1 MASIPPGVRFD
12 PTCHQNRTA
21 VSSTSFGQHGRF
33 FADMSRLTFA
43 SCIHNKQAFTRQLL
57 PRFSEVPRCR
67 VIERDQ
73 QLIFRQKIETVVEH
87 RNAVRKVL
95 EKNYHRAEFV
105 LFVKVFKFKASLHCS
120 AIVFKYDGYTE
131 ITYVKD
137 SSKLQ
142 FFFRYTAPQQL
153 RQQTILTTHIHFTL
167 ILAPVIYTVFESALH
182 SRTTECRTLRVVS
195 CVYFPCH
202 ARDRTISP
210 VRKDDDEKKH
220 FTVMSKRVDGSSTK
234 PNRHTES
241 RVCKDRR
248 SYVNKRLKRIQTQNW
263 ENIFVGFIAIVCV
276 FLYHPAIRVCVC
288 GIIIPMLIATITI
301 NNCHFTPSSMA
312 KENTPATPLVRVHSS
327 GVVGRRRSLQPL
339 RTSSCRSDRPH
350 NLVSVE
356 DIRCHFP
363 IRVLSGKY
371 VTPCETNKT
380 LDDNE
385 NTIVSPL
392 RSGCKRPGSYVTD
405 EEEVTQSKQI
415 CYSHQCSDT
424 NYSEHKLTMGAYVK
438 AHPRYFRRRN
448 SADCMRQPNPD
459 RGKVCDANVTTY
471 ISRLSPICPVPM
483 PEGFPLQ
490 LPPCATV
497 SLPWEGRRAM
507 LTPRQPQ
514 RTAETQTS
522 PTESTTTVSD
532 QKGSRSKRQSF
543 GSSQMFVGLR
553 KTFGSL
559 RRAISAERLHRSS
572 NSLLESTKRNSSQ
585 KPTPPKN
592 QSNHQKSITTASFT
606 KEVNASK
613 LTCQVVS
620 KLPDGSIRIALRRG
634 STRQQFG
641 FFIARDSEGIYISRL
656 GGVRSA
662 VKFWD
667 LFRVGDRILEVQ
679 GTSCSKLDVEDVQN
693 LTRGCELVEFRI
705 KPTHASNVTYSFTQS
720 SC

>member
-1 MASIPPGVRFD
+1 MQPRRIVRG
-12 PTCHQNRTA
+12 P
-21 VSSTSFGQHGRF
+21 
-33 FADMSRLTFA
+33 
-43 SCIHNKQAFTRQLL
+43 
-57 PRFSEVPRCR
+57 
-67 VIERDQ
+67 
-73 QLIFRQKIETVVEH
+73 
-87 RNAVRKVL
+87 
-95 EKNYHRAEFV
+95 
-105 LFVKVFKFKASLHCS
+105 
-120 AIVFKYDGYTE
+120 
-131 ITYVKD
+131 
-137 SSKLQ
+137 
-142 FFFRYTAPQQL
+142 L
-153 RQQTILTTHIHFTL
+153 R
-167 ILAPVIYTVFESALH
+167 ALH
-182 SRTTECRTLRVVS
+182 ANCADEIASNPPRDFEEC
-195 CVYFPCH
+195 
-202 ARDRTISP
+202 
-210 VRKDDDEKKH
+210 
-220 FTVMSKRVDGSSTK
+220 
-234 PNRHTES
+234 
-241 RVCKDRR
+241 
-248 SYVNKRLKRIQTQNW
+248 
-263 ENIFVGFIAIVCV
+263 
-276 FLYHPAIRVCVC
+276 
-288 GIIIPMLIATITI
+288 
-301 NNCHFTPSSMA
+301 FTPSVDGNSSMA
-312 KENTPATPLVRVHSS
+312 NGNTPTTPLVRVHSS

-371 VTPCETNKT
+371 MTPCEANKT

-385 NTIVSPL
+385 NTIISPL
-392 RSGCKRPGSYVTD
+392 RSGYKRAASCVPD

-415 CYSHQCSDT
+415 CYSNQCSDAS
-424 NYSEHKLTMGAYVK
+424 YSEHKLTMGAYVK

-459 RGKVCDANVTTY
+459 RGKVRDVNVTTY

-497 SLPWEGRRAM
+497 SLPWEARRAM
-507 LTPRQPQ
+507 LTPRQTQ

-522 PTESTTTVSD
+522 PTESTTTISD
-532 QKGSRSKRQSF
+532 QKRSRSKRQSF
-543 GSSQMFVGLR
+543 GSSQMLVGLR

-585 KPTPPKN
+585 KPTSPKGAKLKLKTLVCKRSSIQRSSIGVGTN
-592 QSNHQKSITTASFT
+592 SATMIKTTSPKQSDQFNHQKSTTTASFT
-606 KEVNASK
+606 KEINASK

-620 KLPDGSIRIALRRG
+620 KHPDGSIRIALRRG

-705 KPTHASNVTYSFTQS
+705 KPTHTSNVTYSFTHS